1 MITRNRAFAAVAWLA
16 LLLLLLPYSFAAPPS
31 GKHKSDVRGEA
42 TNGYHQHT
50 LSWDTYSVATGKT
63 ESSSATIA
71 LPYGLVR
78 HRHELIHA
86 SAAGWASEWQQLQ
99 ESQRLSKR
107 LIFGA
112 DDRVRVDP
120 ATDGQKFPFSA
131 VVRVSTGCSG
141 LLVSER
147 HVLTAAHCLHD
158 GSNFIP
164 SALLF
169 LRAGFIE
176 KDGRTNWHFAK
187 RFFVSS
193 YWKNATRSGSANQHQ
208 YQNWDD
214 YDFAVIELGDDL
226 GKSRGFIKPGMSSL
240 FCDNRQSLQ
249 GAGSTMQYVSFPDD
263 KSRESLWYTETNVT
277 TESPQLLYFTG
288 DAWHGSS
295 GAGLYAWD
303 YDRNAGKYE
312 RRVVAVLSGNRNT
325 ESTASIQGNFN
336 VGARLTAANLLQVC
350 RWIGTEGECTERY
363 SQYLDAQQL
372 AKLCKEEYM

>member
-1 MITRNRAFAAVAWLA
+1 MIGRTRAFAAVCLALLA
-16 LLLLLLPYSFAAPPS
+16 LLLPCSSGAPHDPREGGGS
-31 GKHKSDVRGEA
+31 GKAAD
-42 TNGYHQHT
+42 YHQHT
-50 LSWDTYSVATGKT
+50 LSWDTYWVVTGKT

-78 HRHELIHA
+78 QRHELIHA
-86 SAAGWASEWQQLQ
+86 AGREQSEWQQY
-99 ESQRLSKR
+99 QRRSKR

-120 ATDGQKFPFSA
+120 ATDGQKYPFSA

-141 LLVSER
+141 VLVSER

-164 SALLF
+164 AALLF
-169 LRAGFIE
+169 LRAGYVE
-176 KDGRTNWHFAK
+176 ADGRTNWHFAK

-193 YWKNATRSGSANQHQ
+193 YWKNATRSGSTNQHQ
-208 YQNWDD
+208 YQDWDD
-214 YDFAVIELGDDL
+214 YDFAVIELSDDL
-226 GKSRGFIKPGMSSL
+226 GKARGFIKPGMSSM

-263 KSRESLWYTETNVT
+263 KSREALWYTETNVT

-325 ESTASIQGNFN
+325 ESSASIQGNFN
-336 VGARLTAANLLQVC
+336 VGARLTAANLMQVC
-350 RWIGTEGECTERY
+350 RWIGTEGECVEQY
-363 SQYLDAQQL
+363 SQYLDAQKL